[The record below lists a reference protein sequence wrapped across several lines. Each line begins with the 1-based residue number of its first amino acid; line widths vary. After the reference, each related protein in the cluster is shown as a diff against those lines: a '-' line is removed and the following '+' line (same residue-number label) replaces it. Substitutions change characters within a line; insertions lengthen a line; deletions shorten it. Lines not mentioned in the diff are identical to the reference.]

1 MTRRHVTKSRK
12 QNNPIGLV
20 DPGSPTERATP
31 SPEPEPMQT
40 SQKSNQSFS
49 DLLNYELCASQ
60 KSEHGIINHV
70 KAPSAV
76 PAPISSQE
84 KRRSRAE
91 QLRTRLKFGL
101 YKVKTNQVAKR
112 DAEIIGTYEASA
124 SHRYS
129 YSLESLNASRSTAI
143 TSSRQSLDAYQVP
156 NITVSSPRREQAP
169 VFVQA
174 NLDPFRPITK
184 LGPAPI
190 QFAMPKDNFQT
201 SSQMIQSYEPSSS
214 PPGASLLNY
223 GTHDQLTSPIRQ
235 ENHFQAPPVSMV
247 PMAGYGTRNDLREE
261 TAHER
266 LQRLKQQQY
275 MDSGISS
282 GLQDNA
288 AKGLIQL
295 MQGGR

>member
-1 MTRRHVTKSRK
+1 
-12 QNNPIGLV
+12 
-20 DPGSPTERATP
+20 
-31 SPEPEPMQT
+31 MQT

-70 KAPSAV
+70 TAPPAA
-76 PAPISSQE
+76 PAPTSSQE

-112 DAEIIGTYEASA
+112 DADIIGTYEASA

-129 YSLESLNASRSTAI
+129 YSLEALNASRSTAI
-143 TSSRQSLDAYQVP
+143 TSSQQSLDAHQVP

-190 QFAMPKDNFQT
+190 QFAMPKDNFQS

-214 PPGASLLNY
+214 PPGASLSNY
-223 GTHDQLTSPIRQ
+223 GTHDQLTSPVRQ
-235 ENHFQAPPVSMV
+235 RNHYQAPPASMV
-247 PMAGYGTRNDLREE
+247 PMAGYGMGNDVREE
-261 TAHER
+261 TGHER